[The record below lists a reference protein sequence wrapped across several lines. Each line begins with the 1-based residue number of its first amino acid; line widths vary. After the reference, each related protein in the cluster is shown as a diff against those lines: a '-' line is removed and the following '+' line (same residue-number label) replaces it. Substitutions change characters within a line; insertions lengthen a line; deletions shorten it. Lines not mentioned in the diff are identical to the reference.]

1 MGFPGTN
8 FCGLLFL
15 STLLLLS
22 LKSAYESGLCKHLI
36 TMVYGELLL
45 GQVVCG
51 DHSAHTGLSQD
62 SRALT
67 SGFSVAAYRATLK
80 KKFP

>member
-1 MGFPGTN
+1 
-8 FCGLLFL
+8 
-15 STLLLLS
+15 
-22 LKSAYESGLCKHLI
+22 
-36 TMVYGELLL
+36 MVYGELLL